1 MKKIINMIISM
12 SIIMVMFVPCVRAD
26 DTYIYLQT
34 AADIKDLADKC
45 AIDIYSEGK
54 TAILKNDIDVSGVDF
69 NGIPYYNGIIDGCG
83 YTIRGIN
90 IDVLTPER
98 GFIGTVGEK
107 GLIKNLNIEADIKE
121 KNEDSEN
128 NDSSEA
134 LRIID
139 DIKDGSISSLNKFK
153 EDKGIYTVGGIA
165 GINKGSIISC
175 SFKGSI
181 RASNTVGGIAG
192 INEGRIETSSNF
204 GRVQSSKNTG
214 GIAGKNSGVIKW
226 CHNYEKIN
234 DTPVEEMYATGGIC
248 GRSTGII
255 EACTNHAAI
264 GYKNAGTAVGGISGI
279 QSGNI
284 NECINEGIVYGKK
297 RVGGIC
303 GNFVPYTNITYNPD
317 EIQNKIDEQKENL
330 KNDLEDING
339 KINEDRESIK
349 SDFEEFRS
357 GLQSGSGFGS
367 LGNIQSSLDNV
378 TGGINDVTSSLSELN
393 SVISEKIKQNESL
406 SEIAE
411 SAADATRS
419 ISDAVGV
426 MSDAEKD
433 LSYNNEALR
442 ELLEETAAAAGTFS
456 DTAES
461 LAVDVS
467 DSTAHINELMDAIS
481 GSVNDEDR
489 KKAINEALD
498 AISKFDIPDIDVN
511 MLDDTDYQLARA
523 IKGLNSD
530 ISDILEPYLRIS
542 EKFNDLLDKL
552 EEWKEKINETKKEL
566 EELLKELDGEIQE
579 VSDPSH
585 TYLPV
590 IGEEKKKTSG
600 LFITAYAEEKDKTTI
615 EKLKDL
621 DINDIDIPLKR
632 EICGYEREMA
642 LVEYCINRA
651 EVSGLNDIGG
661 ISGGVGFETGI
672 NSELNIGTDGKELSL
687 NPSTAIKAVISACI
701 NSGGITAK
709 NSISGGITGYSD
721 IGKIKDCIN
730 SGKIMVTDGNYSGGI
745 SGYDLNEIM
754 RCINIGDLQ
763 SQGDAGGIAGYG
775 TNLMQT
781 YSLTRIYSDGERLGA
796 VAGTASGNII
806 HNYFLHEDIGGINN
820 VNYNDKAQPVEKEE
834 IAKDG
839 EISSEMSG
847 LEERYWTASSGD
859 LYMPQLK
866 AFTENTAESISDT
879 LKAESAAY
887 ALFRFTANFVID
899 GVSVKSVKMD
909 YGEILDEDEIP
920 EIPKKNGEYGVWDN
934 DTDQKI
940 IRNTVF
946 TAQYSKSTASLSYGG
961 EPPIILVEGDFS
973 PDSFLEV
980 NEFNPSSIINDD
992 KYNAL
997 SGYELKIKDNDSE
1010 YDGNIIV
1017 HVRMPKDRENLK
1029 VGVITNDSVVITES
1043 TLDGSYIIFEP
1054 GNSKKFVILSEKE
1067 NYAVY
1072 IIIGII
1078 AAAAA
1083 VYIIVFRRRIKKRY
1097 LLMKRKLNKKK
1108 RKLKEKVNMYSIE

>member
-1 MKKIINMIISM
+1 
-12 SIIMVMFVPCVRAD
+12 
-26 DTYIYLQT
+26 
-34 AADIKDLADKC
+34 
-45 AIDIYSEGK
+45 
-54 TAILKNDIDVSGVDF
+54 
-69 NGIPYYNGIIDGCG
+69 
-83 YTIRGIN
+83 
-90 IDVLTPER
+90 
-98 GFIGTVGEK
+98 
-107 GLIKNLNIEADIKE
+107 
-121 KNEDSEN
+121 
-128 NDSSEA
+128 
-134 LRIID
+134 
-139 DIKDGSISSLNKFK
+139 
-153 EDKGIYTVGGIA
+153 
-165 GINKGSIISC
+165 
-175 SFKGSI
+175 
-181 RASNTVGGIAG
+181 
-192 INEGRIETSSNF
+192 
-204 GRVQSSKNTG
+204 
-214 GIAGKNSGVIKW
+214 
-226 CHNYEKIN
+226 
-234 DTPVEEMYATGGIC
+234 
-248 GRSTGII
+248 
-255 EACTNHAAI
+255 
-264 GYKNAGTAVGGISGI
+264 
-279 QSGNI
+279 
-284 NECINEGIVYGKK
+284 
-297 RVGGIC
+297 
-303 GNFVPYTNITYNPD
+303 
-317 EIQNKIDEQKENL
+317 
-330 KNDLEDING
+330 
-339 KINEDRESIK
+339 
-349 SDFEEFRS
+349 
-357 GLQSGSGFGS
+357 
-367 LGNIQSSLDNV
+367 
-378 TGGINDVTSSLSELN
+378 
-393 SVISEKIKQNESL
+393 
-406 SEIAE
+406 
-411 SAADATRS
+411 
-419 ISDAVGV
+419 
-426 MSDAEKD
+426 
-433 LSYNNEALR
+433 
-442 ELLEETAAAAGTFS
+442 
-456 DTAES
+456 
-461 LAVDVS
+461 
-467 DSTAHINELMDAIS
+467 
-481 GSVNDEDR
+481 
-489 KKAINEALD
+489 
-498 AISKFDIPDIDVN
+498 
-511 MLDDTDYQLARA
+511 
-523 IKGLNSD
+523 
-530 ISDILEPYLRIS
+530 
-542 EKFNDLLDKL
+542 
-552 EEWKEKINETKKEL
+552 
-566 EELLKELDGEIQE
+566 
-579 VSDPSH
+579 
-585 TYLPV
+585 
-590 IGEEKKKTSG
+590 
-600 LFITAYAEEKDKTTI
+600 
-615 EKLKDL
+615 
-621 DINDIDIPLKR
+621 
-632 EICGYEREMA
+632 
-642 LVEYCINRA
+642 
-651 EVSGLNDIGG
+651 
-661 ISGGVGFETGI
+661 
-672 NSELNIGTDGKELSL
+672 
-687 NPSTAIKAVISACI
+687 
-701 NSGGITAK
+701 
-709 NSISGGITGYSD
+709 
-721 IGKIKDCIN
+721 
-730 SGKIMVTDGNYSGGI
+730 MVTDGNYSGGI

-879 LKAESAAY
+879 LKAESAAC